1 MITINHWSFYLLL
14 FPLLIA
20 IYTDVKKHKIYNW
33 LTFPTLFIGLIV
45 HSINW
50 GFISS
55 FLGFLIAFLVS
66 LFLYAGIKFIA
77 GGDVKLIASIGA
89 WVGKDLIL
97 NTLLWIFLCGGLLSL
112 FQVIRGGTFRVTMQ
126 KIKEFFLAL
135 FIPGM
140 KAKNAIKE
148 TVNEYVPY
156 GIAISIGT
164 ILSIKYPNLVSF

>member
-14 FPLLIA
+14 IPLLIA
-20 IYTDVKKHKIYNW
+20 LYTDITRHKIYNW
-33 LTFPTLFIGLIV
+33 LTFPTLFAGLII

-55 FLGFLIAFLVS
+55 FLGFLTAFLIS

-77 GGDVKLIASIGA
+77 GGDVKLISAIGA
-89 WVGKDLIL
+89 WVGKGLII

-112 FQVIRGGTFRVTMQ
+112 FQVIRGGTFGVTM
-126 KIKEFFLAL
+126 KKVKEFFIAL
-135 FIPGM
+135 IVPGM
-140 KAKNAIKE
+140 KATDVVKE
-148 TVNEYVPY
+148 SVNDYVPY

-164 ILSIKYPNLVSF
+164 ILSIKYPNLISF